1 MPEQRLLSVAE
12 ALREAT
18 DLCLDRDPRVFVIGE
33 GVADPKGIFGTT
45 SGLAEKYGRERVVEM
60 PLAENGFTGMAI
72 GAALM
77 GQRPLIIHQRVDFSL
92 LSLEQLFNNAAKS
105 CYITRG
111 RHRVPLVVRMIIG
124 RGWGQGPAH
133 SQSLE
138 TLFASIPGLKVVM
151 PATAREAKGMLIAA
165 VEDDN
170 PVIFIEHRW
179 VHYATGA
186 VPAGYYTVPLDGP
199 RCVRPGSAVTIVATS
214 YMLFEA
220 LNAAGE
226 LARIGI
232 EAEVFDLAVLRPLN
246 LEPVLDSVRRTG
258 HLVTVDTG
266 FRLLGLG
273 AEITATV
280 TERAFGALRRAPLRL
295 GLSDHPTPSSRSLL
309 KEFYPTALTILD
321 GIAGMLDIPA
331 DRLAPARA
339 RVVEDLARLPADIP
353 NPAFRGPF

>member
-1 MPEQRLLSVAE
+1 MSEPRLLSVAE

-18 DLCLDRDPRVFVIGE
+18 DLCLARDSRVFVLGE

-45 SGLAEKYGRERVVEM
+45 LGLVERYGRQRVMEM
-60 PLAENGFTGMAI
+60 PLAENGFTAMAI

-92 LSLEQLFNNAAKS
+92 LSLEQLFNNAAKT

-138 TLFASIPGLKVVM
+138 TLFAYIPGLKVVM

-165 VEDDN
+165 IEDEN

-179 VHYATGA
+179 VHYATGE
-186 VPAGYYTVPLDGP
+186 VPAGYYTVPLDRP
-199 RCVRPGSAVTIVATS
+199 RVARPGSDVTIVATS
-214 YMLFEA
+214 YMVFEA
-220 LNAAGE
+220 LSAATA
-226 LARIGI
+226 LAKAGV
-232 EAEVFDLAVLRPLN
+232 EAEVIDLAVLRPLN
-246 LEPVLDSVRRTG
+246 AGPILDSVRRTG

-266 FRLLGLG
+266 FRLLGPG
-273 AEITATV
+273 AEIVAAV
-280 TERAFGALRRAPLRL
+280 TEGAFGALRRAPLRL
-295 GLSDHPTPSSRSLL
+295 GLDDHPTPSSRTLL
-309 KEFYPTALTILD
+309 GDFYPTALSIFD
-321 GIAGMLDIPA
+321 GVAAMLELPA
-331 DRLAPARA
+331 ERLAPARA
-339 RVVEDLARLPADIP
+339 GVVETLAKLPADIP